1 MKNRFGFTLI
11 ETLVVIAGCG
21 VVMATATGLLGSIF
35 KVDRMTRDHAA
46 TQQTLRRLA
55 ADFRS
60 DAHAAVKLTAAEVA
74 VDGKK
79 TPVWEFQLPQADGK
93 VRYQVVSHG
102 LLREEQLGGKTVHR
116 EAYRLPD
123 GSAASI
129 RLESG
134 TPALATLRIAAV
146 DSGADPPG
154 GLPLRIE
161 AALASDHRFAK
172 LGGK

>member
-1 MKNRFGFTLI
+1 MKNRFGFTLV

-21 VVMATATGLLGSIF
+21 VVMATATGLLCSIF
-35 KVDRMTRDHAA
+35 KVDRMTRDQAA
-46 TQQTLRRLA
+46 AQQTLRRLA

-74 VDGKK
+74 VDGKRA
-79 TPVWEFQLPQADGK
+79 PVWEFQLPQADHR
-93 VRYQVVSHG
+93 VRYQAASRG
-102 LLREEQLGGKTVHR
+102 LIREEQLGGKAVHR

-134 TPALATLRIAAV
+134 TPALATLRITA
-146 DSGADPPG
+146 GAPSDPPSG
-154 GLPLRIE
+154 PPLCIE